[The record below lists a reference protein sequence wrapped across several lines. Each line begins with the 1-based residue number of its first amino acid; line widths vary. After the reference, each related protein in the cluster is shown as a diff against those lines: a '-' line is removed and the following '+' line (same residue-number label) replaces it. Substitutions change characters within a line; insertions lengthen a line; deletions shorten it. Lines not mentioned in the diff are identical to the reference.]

1 MKGTALSAL
10 FAAATM
16 LASPVFA
23 AEDLCTANLQKIDD
37 SMATAGA
44 TSEGLDK
51 AITEHVDKAKAAQAS
66 GDTKECIAITSKV
79 LERLEKP
86 RKAAVVAAREPSG
99 GRPVRLSTSPAQWRI
114 LGLTYRKVR

>member
-10 FAAATM
+10 FAAATL

-23 AEDLCTANLQKIDD
+23 AEDLCTTNLQKIDD

-44 TSEGLDK
+44 TSEAWTRPSPSTSTK
-51 AITEHVDKAKAAQAS
+51 PSAQAS

-79 LERLEKP
+79 LERLEKTE
-86 RKAAVVAAREPSG
+86 KGSGTGSG
-99 GRPVRLSTSPAQWRI
+99 GA
-114 LGLTYRKVR
+114 

>member
-10 FAAATM
+10 FAAATL

-23 AEDLCTANLQKIDD
+23 ADDLCAINLQKIGN

-51 AITEHVDKAKAAQAS
+51 AVTEQVDEAKAAQAS
-66 GDTKECIAITSKV
+66 GDKEKCIALTSKV
-79 LERLEKP
+79 LEHLEKTE
-86 RKAAVVAAREPSG
+86 KGSG
-99 GRPVRLSTSPAQWRI
+99 SAGGSGA
-114 LGLTYRKVR
+114 

>member
-1 MKGTALSAL
+1 VHRQPA
-10 FAAATM
+10 
-16 LASPVFA
+16 
-23 AEDLCTANLQKIDD
+23 KIDD

-86 RKAAVVAAREPSG
+86 RKAAAAAAAAREPASG
-99 GRPVRLSTSPAQWRI
+99 RRTGCRRRPRNGVYSVLRAVRCVS
-114 LGLTYRKVR
+114 

>member
-10 FAAATM
+10 FAAATL

-23 AEDLCTANLQKIDD
+23 ADDLCTANLQKIDD

-79 LERLEKP
+79 LERLEKTE
-86 RKAAVVAAREPSG
+86 KGSGTSG
-99 GRPVRLSTSPAQWRI
+99 GSGA
-114 LGLTYRKVR
+114 